1 MARGKRVEVVI
12 SVDDAHVPK
21 LAEVA
26 SRLTQAGLD
35 DPTMM
40 DAIGAISGKTSEGKI
55 PDLKKIPGVVA
66 VERSQTVYPAKDA

>member
-1 MARGKRVEVVI
+1 MAKGKRVEVVI

-26 SRLTQAGLD
+26 SKLTQAGLD
-35 DPTMM
+35 SPTVM

-55 PDLKKIPGVVA
+55 ADLKKIPGVVA
-66 VERSQTVYPAKDA
+66 VECSQTVYPTEDA